1 MKIKGTCKRCGREF
15 FFEQAIAT
23 GGRCPWDGEPF
34 NADYAVVLIE
44 AMRDAERAG
53 TRLEQTLEDI
63 AAMRPA
69 FTVDAIVGAGE
80 DAGRDRRAREE
91 PHHAGVD
98 DVGFNAMQPG
108 KIKRGDL
115 VFLIAAIVVIGAL
128 LAWAFFGS

>member
-53 TRLEQTLEDI
+53 TRLEQAMEDI
-63 AAMRPA
+63 AAMRPT
-69 FTVDAIVGAGE
+69 FTVDASSVLAKTQSAIA
-80 DAGRDRRAREE
+80 
-91 PHHAGVD
+91 
-98 DVGFNAMQPG
+98 QLG
-108 KIKRGDL
+108 KN
-115 VFLIAAIVVIGAL
+115 LITQG
-128 LAWAFFGS
+128 